1 MECAIMA
8 RSMALIDREALKMQE
23 GTLENVAESTCRTI
37 GKGSRF
43 CRIKERKKKPKQRV
57 QKTVQ
62 QILKDT
68 QSHGR

>member
-8 RSMALIDREALKMQE
+8 RSMALIDREPLKLQE

-43 CRIKERKKKPKQRV
+43 CRIKNEKKSLNSGSRRRYNKY
-57 QKTVQ
+57 
-62 QILKDT
+62 
-68 QSHGR
+68 